1 MKLTV
6 RCSDAW
12 RRRRCLCFLSLLVS
26 SSSTGSRGSSTR
38 TFACRDVT
46 VISGGF
52 FVHDVSSINIRDVP
66 SINIRNVTLSLSSTS
81 FFFCFLFFLRV
92 LFSSKRLHTRR
103 HEPQLMRPHGSID
116 LSLVAI
122 IMAMD
127 LKRNRFVA
135 DDSPT
140 CLDRSSNDV
149 FKPK

>member
-6 RCSDAW
+6 RWSDAW

-52 FVHDVSSINIRDVP
+52 FVHDVSSINIR
-66 SINIRNVTLSLSSTS
+66 NVTLSLFSTS
-81 FFFCFLFFLRV
+81 LFFCFLFFLRV

-103 HEPQLMRPHGSID
+103 HEPQLMRPHGSIE

-127 LKRNRFVA
+127 LKRNRSVA
-135 DDSPT
+135 DNSPT

-149 FKPK
+149 FKAK

>member
-1 MKLTV
+1 M
-6 RCSDAW
+6 RWSDVW

-52 FVHDVSSINIRDVP
+52 FVHDVSSINIR
-66 SINIRNVTLSLSSTS
+66 NVTLSLSSTS
-81 FFFCFLFFLRV
+81 FFFCFLFFLPV

-127 LKRNRFVA
+127 LKRNRSVA